1 MNNKEHQA
9 ETEVQQSK
17 NAELLPSAPLL
28 ANPMLCAVLVKD
40 VEQTKNMFPWTGK
53 NPEWLKYYLLL
64 IKTRR
69 KSKHYIVKGLSF
81 VGKFRVDGFD
91 KFKVIG
97 YRELS

>member
-1 MNNKEHQA
+1 MIDVTNVHSGSVHPALQQA
-9 ETEVQQSK
+9 
-17 NAELLPSAPLL
+17 NCCMPFF
-28 ANPMLCAVLVKD
+28 VKD
-40 VEQTKNMFPWTGK
+40 VETVKHLFPWQSK
-53 NPEWLKYYLLL
+53 RPEWLKYYLLL

-69 KSKHYIVKGLSF
+69 RNRHYIVKGLSF